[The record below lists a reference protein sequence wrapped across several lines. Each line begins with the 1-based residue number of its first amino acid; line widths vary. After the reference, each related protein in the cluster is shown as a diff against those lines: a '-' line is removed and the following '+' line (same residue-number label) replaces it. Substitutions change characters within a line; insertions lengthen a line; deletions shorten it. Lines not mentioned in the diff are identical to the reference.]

1 MICLACNNT
10 KSRDVEQILDGD
22 TLEMF
27 NFVCCLDLS
36 QVDLIKKK
44 IEQFFSF
51 PTKLDK

>member
-44 IEQFFSF
+44 KLNNFFLF
-51 PTKLDK
+51 LQN